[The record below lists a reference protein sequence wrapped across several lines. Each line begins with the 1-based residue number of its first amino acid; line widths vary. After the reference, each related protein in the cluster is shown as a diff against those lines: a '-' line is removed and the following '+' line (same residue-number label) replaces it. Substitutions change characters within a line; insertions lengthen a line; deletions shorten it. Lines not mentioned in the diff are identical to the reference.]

1 MFHRNNR
8 YFNHLIAGFLLIS
21 FIHFNSSCNTK
32 KNSTKTKEKQ
42 AMKTST
48 DKKNFGEDAAFILK
62 HTDGFVL
69 SLDKQKIVVVPKYQG
84 RIMTSTANGDDG
96 FSFGW
101 TNNSLIESGKFGDN
115 FSAFGGEDRF
125 WIGPE
130 AGRHGIFYDKGKAF
144 KWENWRTP
152 TYIDKEPFE
161 LVNKSSNSASFQHQF
176 EVVNYSGNHFQVKV
190 NRAVRL
196 LTHKET
202 EKILNYPIEENTSF
216 VAFQSNNEIIN
227 IGQNIWN
234 KETGLLNIWIVGIFS
249 PSDNT
254 NVVIPIK
261 TGNDSALGYKV
272 TDDYFKPV
280 PEQRLRGE
288 DNEVYF
294 KGDGQFQCKIGV
306 NHKRSKGILGS
317 YDPVNKVLTIIK
329 FNQPDNYLGYAN
341 HLSNDKNGR
350 YDGDAIMSYNDGPA
364 NPGEK
369 PFGPYYELETNSP
382 VKELAPGDSLKHV
395 HTTIHF
401 QGDTAVLNKLS
412 IALLGVSIEKIQDV
426 LK

>member
-1 MFHRNNR
+1 MSHRNGR
-8 YFNHLIAGFLLIS
+8 YFNHLINFFAVICL
-21 FIHFNSSCNTK
+21 IHFNVSCGSKMNSK
-32 KNSTKTKEKQ
+32 KTNADQ

-48 DKKNFGEDAAFILK
+48 NKKKFGEDAAFILK
-62 HTDGFVL
+62 YTDGFVL
-69 SLDKQKIVVVPKYQG
+69 SIGKQKIIVVPKYQG

-101 TNNSLIESGKFGDN
+101 MNNSLIESGKFGEN

-130 AGRHGIFYDKGKAF
+130 AGKYGIFYDKGKAF

-152 TYIDKEPFE
+152 AYIDKETFE
-161 LVNKSSNSASFQHQF
+161 LVNKSSASASFRHQF

-190 NRAVRL
+190 NRTIQL
-196 LTHKET
+196 LTRTEA
-202 EKILNYPIEENTSF
+202 EKILNYPIDEKISV
-216 VAFQSNNEIIN
+216 VAFQSNNEMIN
-227 IGQNIWN
+227 IGESSWN
-234 KETGLLNIWIVGIFS
+234 RETGLLNIWIVGIFS
-249 PSDNT
+249 PSENT
-254 NVVIPIK
+254 NVVIPIMP
-261 TGNDSALGYKV
+261 GNDSALGYRV

-280 PEQRLRGE
+280 PEQRLKSE
-288 DNEVYF
+288 NNAVYF

-329 FNQPDNYLGYAN
+329 FNQPDSYFGYAN
-341 HLSNDKNGR
+341 HLSNEKNGA
-350 YDGDAIMSYNDGPA
+350 YDGDAIMSYNDGPVNA
-364 NPGEK
+364 GEK

-382 VKELAPGDSLKHV
+382 VKELAPGNSLKHI

-401 QGDTAVLNKLS
+401 QGDTASLNKLS
-412 IALLGVSIEKIQDV
+412 LALLGVSLEKIQSA

>member
-1 MFHRNNR
+1 MVQKNNR
-8 YFNHLIAGFLLIS
+8 HFNYLITGFLLIS
-21 FIHFNSSCNTK
+21 FIHFSSSCNLK

-42 AMKTST
+42 AMKIST

-69 SLDKQKIVVVPKYQG
+69 SLDKQKIIVVPKYQG
-84 RIMTSTANGDDG
+84 RVMISAAAGDDG

-101 TNNSLIESGKFGDN
+101 TNNNLIESGKFGDN

-130 AGRHGIFYDKGKAF
+130 GGKYGIFYDKGKAF

-152 TYIDKEPFE
+152 AYIHKEPFK
-161 LVNKSSNSASFQHQF
+161 LINKSSGSASFQHQF
-176 EVVNYSGNHFQVKV
+176 EVINYTGNHFQVKV
-190 NRAVRL
+190 NRTVQL

-202 EKILNYPIEENTSF
+202 EKILNCPIEENTSF

-227 IGQNIWN
+227 IGQNTWN

-280 PEQRLRGE
+280 PQQRLKAE

-306 NHKRSKGILGS
+306 NHKRSKCTILII
-317 YDPVNKVLTIIK
+317 PVL
-329 FNQPDNYLGYAN
+329 FPW
-341 HLSNDKNGR
+341 S
-350 YDGDAIMSYNDGPA
+350 
-364 NPGEK
+364 
-369 PFGPYYELETNSP
+369 
-382 VKELAPGDSLKHV
+382 
-395 HTTIHF
+395 HF
-401 QGDTAVLNKLS
+401 
-412 IALLGVSIEKIQDV
+412 
-426 LK
+426 